1 MRDHHMEGS
10 VPRRSGDL
18 TPITYAVNGEFPN
31 VVLSQDAPPSAHFAV
46 AFAKSLHTVLGER
59 DISLRSVATAAR
71 LSHPTVSRI
80 LNGEVVPDL
89 RSIASLEVALQ
100 VSLYP
105 AGLFREFAD
114 DRGASE
120 APASDADRS

>member
-1 MRDHHMEGS
+1 MRDHHLEGS

-18 TPITYAVNGEFPN
+18 TPISYAISGEFPD
-31 VVLSQDAPPSAHFAV
+31 VVLSQDAPPSAHFAL
-46 AFAKSLHTVLGER
+46 AFAKALHAALSDR
-59 DISLRSVATAAR
+59 SISLREVAKVAR

-100 VSLYP
+100 TSLYP
-105 AGLFREFAD
+105 VDLFRQFAGDGTAADMPAPEAD
-114 DRGASE
+114 DS
-120 APASDADRS
+120 